1 MTNEALAELIARVS
15 TWSEEAKEELA
26 QSIVEIETR
35 HAEDY
40 ELTDEDRAAIERGQA
55 DIRAGRIVSD
65 EEVTAL
71 FNRYFP

>member
-1 MTNEALAELIARVS
+1 MLERVTS
-15 TWSEEAKEELA
+15 WSDEAKEELA
-26 QSIVEIETR
+26 HSIVEIESR
-35 HAEDY
+35 HANDY

-65 EEVTAL
+65 EDITAM

>member
-1 MTNEALAELIARVS
+1 MTKQELAELLERVTS
-15 TWSEEAKEELA
+15 WSEEAKEELA
-26 QSIVEIETR
+26 HSIVEIESR
-35 HAEDY
+35 YANDY

-65 EEVTAL
+65 EDITAM

>member
-1 MTNEALAELIARVS
+1 MTKQELAELLERVS
-15 TWSEEAKEELA
+15 TWSEEAREELA
-26 QSIVEIETR
+26 HSIVEIESR
-35 HAEDY
+35 HSEDY
-40 ELTDEDRAAIERGQA
+40 EFTDEDRAAIERGQA